1 MFLAVLLVSLTLS
14 TFGLTIRSPQP
25 PQPSPQP
32 SHSKG
37 MTHVALVEL
46 GTGCCHQ
53 NNATKAAM
61 RAANA
66 AVEWNSIKVRTIIPG
81 SYDAMRLHVQIGVP
95 NPGDVNLDAIAS
107 CFPYGTL
114 LPIVV
119 EKGGLLG
126 SSRAG
131 LPADEPVEAHMT
143 VACCC
148 VTVGW
153 GVPVGWDS
161 PAGYLEAEEA
171 EVKRDDETAAFD
183 KQAEASAILN
193 KEAGASALEAVPATT
208 VADETLEPTVASTP
222 STTPTRAEMT
232 PGSPEMR
239 ARAALVQKRW
249 ASRVLTPYE
258 AFKLLGDEDAIEVY
272 DVRTSEQAA
281 NHEINGCKG
290 TTVLGA
296 KSLPLD
302 DIVSGMVDVPPSEL
316 PIILVCSRG
325 PKSLVALDYLAETC
339 PKAVCIEGGIT
350 AWDVAKLPTQSV
362 RGQ

>member
-1 MFLAVLLVSLTLS
+1 MKSTRNQPKYPPWYPQGRRCARCGGVTATVFEPTVYKRDRNDSPAPYVANSCFGLARCRAFTFCVHSSCLLLSSEMFHAVLLVSLTLS
-14 TFGLTIRSPQP
+14 TFSLTIRYPQP

-148 VTVGW
+148 VTVGG
-153 GVPVGWDS
+153 GVPMGWDS

-171 EVKRDDETAAFD
+171 EVKRDDESF
-183 KQAEASAILN
+183 
-193 KEAGASALEAVPATT
+193 
-208 VADETLEPTVASTP
+208 
-222 STTPTRAEMT
+222 
-232 PGSPEMR
+232 
-239 ARAALVQKRW
+239 
-249 ASRVLTPYE
+249 
-258 AFKLLGDEDAIEVY
+258 
-272 DVRTSEQAA
+272 
-281 NHEINGCKG
+281 
-290 TTVLGA
+290 
-296 KSLPLD
+296 
-302 DIVSGMVDVPPSEL
+302 
-316 PIILVCSRG
+316 
-325 PKSLVALDYLAETC
+325 
-339 PKAVCIEGGIT
+339 
-350 AWDVAKLPTQSV
+350 
-362 RGQ
+362 